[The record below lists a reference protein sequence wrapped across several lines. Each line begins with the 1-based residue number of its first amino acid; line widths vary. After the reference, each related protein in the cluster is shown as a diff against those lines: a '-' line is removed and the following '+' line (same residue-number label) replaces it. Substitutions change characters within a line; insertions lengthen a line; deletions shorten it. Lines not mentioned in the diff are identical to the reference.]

1 MTDLQ
6 FTHIWHRPKEKA
18 LDVSNAHA
26 KVLKGQLVHDWANA
40 ICASLDAQKEL
51 KSRG

>member
-1 MTDLQ
+1 MTQ
-6 FTHIWHRPKEKA
+6 NEFSRIWNRPKEKA

-40 ICASLDAQKEL
+40 IYASLEAQKEL